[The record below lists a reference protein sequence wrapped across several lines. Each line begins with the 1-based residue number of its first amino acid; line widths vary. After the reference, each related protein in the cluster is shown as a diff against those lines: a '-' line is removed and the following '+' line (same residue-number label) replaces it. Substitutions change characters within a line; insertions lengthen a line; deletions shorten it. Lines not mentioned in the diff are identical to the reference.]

1 MIINFLGESSGGRG
15 QNPTCAPNLSSF
27 LTMPGMTDKDIV
39 NVVFPSAQ
47 DREKRGELSS
57 AKIMLPTP
65 DAWRNE
71 TPIGK
76 TITKDNRTG

>member
-1 MIINFLGESSGGRG
+1 
-15 QNPTCAPNLSSF
+15 
-27 LTMPGMTDKDIV
+27 MPGMTDKDIV

-47 DREKRGELSS
+47 DREKRGELLSS
-57 AKIMLPTP
+57 IMLPTP

-71 TPIGK
+71 TSIGK